1 MSNAKSENT
10 LRQKISRRIYQT
22 EIPIIVY
29 AVVLISMFLLW
40 RYRAYNEDMAMNFF
54 AELFGAAFTLFI
66 IDVLLVRSKAK
77 KWRVV
82 RDELNYLIARNV
94 NRTRDGI
101 STRIFN
107 FNPDIDSSLSEY
119 QYLNE
124 LRSKRTDF
132 LNVIVTLD
140 EEELIEK
147 INEPELFSEVSY
159 EYFNEKAEEIWNILN
174 IKYSDYF
181 HPDLASYLIGLNLN
195 LKDLSG
201 HVRQYMKSS
210 RFSGKSETY
219 KNIGRHGAAV
229 SIIKIIKLLN
239 ALKDEGYSETASM
252 KLAEKNVRTDN
263 DMSLT
268 STMNKL

>member
-1 MSNAKSENT
+1 MSNAKSETT
-10 LRQKISRRIYQT
+10 LRQKISSRIQQT

-40 RYRAYNEDMAMNFF
+40 RYRTYNEDIAMNFF

-77 KWRVV
+77 KWKIV

-94 NRTRDGI
+94 NRIRDGI

-107 FNPDIDSSLSEY
+107 FNPEIEASLPEH

-124 LRSKRTDF
+124 LRRKRTDF
-132 LNVIVTLD
+132 LHEIVTLD
-140 EEELIEK
+140 EDVLIVK
-147 INEPELFSEVSY
+147 INESELFSEVSY

-181 HPDLASYLIGLNLN
+181 HPDLASYLISLNLN
-195 LKDLSG
+195 LKDLCG
-201 HVRQYMKSS
+201 HIRQYMKSN
-210 RFSGKSETY
+210 RFSVKGETY
-219 KNIGRHGAAV
+219 KNIGRHGAAI
-229 SIIKIIKLLN
+229 SLIKIIKLLN
-239 ALKDEGYSETASM
+239 ILKHEGYSEAASM
-252 KLAEKNVRTDN
+252 E
-263 DMSLT
+263 LT
-268 STMNKL
+268 E